1 MVRCGGSIDVSTL
14 DLVTLDEAERNLE
27 NAIAD
32 YEKAANGIGT
42 ILTGWVVAAEF
53 IDGDGHPY
61 LAAFAG
67 RGMPFWRIDG
77 LIDAAPRAI
86 LYSEE
91 LEDD

>member
-1 MVRCGGSIDVSTL
+1 MPVPTL
-14 DLVTLDEAERNLE
+14 DPVTLDEAERNLE

-32 YEKAANGIGT
+32 YEKAANGLGM

-53 IDGDGHPY
+53 IDVDGHPY
-61 LAAFAG
+61 LAAYAA

-77 LIDAAPRAI
+77 LIDAAPHAI